1 MISHNLINALG
12 QALFES
18 CIQAMLIY
26 VALQVFIKLFPMLSA
41 KYRYVVHYF
50 ALTAIF
56 GWFLITVAKIYGQTV
71 DAPAYVLTGYY
82 QNIHQNYPAP
92 SLLDQVKQLINQ
104 YSLYIT
110 GVYVL
115 GLIIHIIGLI
125 KGLFHIRYIRN
136 KKNLMLSPVWT
147 QRAALLRKKL
157 GLLKNIPVYISE
169 HINIPLTIGHL
180 KPIIIFPLAIINNLD
195 AAQVE
200 SILLHELAHI
210 KRHDYLFNIVQT
222 VMETLLCFNPFSWLI
237 AKAIRNEREYCCD
250 DMVTGNID
258 NNYSYAQA
266 LYLIAQQ
273 NSYAAS
279 LTMASSGE
287 SKYPLLNRIKRLNHM
302 KTDHQLPKQHLAI
315 IVTIIIISLLLAWAV
330 PQYTLAKNNK
340 STKSKTVVS
349 HISKTNTLSVKQ
361 PVNNSVAYLKHWD
374 IVPASVI
381 ADTLKQLNDTTKKK
395 KYKIVMEDENG
406 NKKEFNSV
414 DDLSPEDKDAFFKD
428 NMNFKFNVDDSLKF
442 AGLAKQFNS
451 PEWKKRTALL
461 TANALVMTKQ
471 LVGTEWKRQAETLAK
486 KFNSPEWKKQ
496 QEEMAKQFNGPE
508 WKKQTEEMAKNAEAM
523 AKQFNSPEWKKQ
535 QEDWAKAAKDMA
547 KQFNSPEWKKQTEAM
562 AKQFNSPEW
571 KKQTKEL
578 AKQLSSPEWKKQQE
592 ELVKH
597 ALEMSKMATNPE
609 WLKKQE
615 ELDQK
620 MQDLEKQQAELQKEY
635 EKSQKAVQDTI
646 KK

>member
-26 VALQVFIKLFPMLSA
+26 VALQVFLKLFPMLSA
-41 KYRYVVHYF
+41 KYRYAVHYF

-92 SLLDQVKQLINQ
+92 SLLDEVKQLINQ

-210 KRHDYLFNIVQT
+210 KRHDYLFNIIQT

-250 DMVTGNID
+250 DMVTGNLD
-258 NNYSYAQA
+258 NNHSYAQA
-266 LYLIAQQ
+266 LFLIAQQ

-279 LTMASSGE
+279 LTMASSGQ

-315 IVTIIIISLLLAWAV
+315 IVTITIISLLLAWAV
-330 PQYTLAKNNK
+330 PQYTWAKNNK
-340 STKSKTVVS
+340 KAKSTTIVS
-349 HISKTNTLSVKQ
+349 HVSTTNTLNVKQ
-361 PVNNSVAYLKHWD
+361 AAANLVAYPKHWK

-428 NMNFKFNVDDSLKF
+428 NMNFKLNVDDSLKF
-442 AGLAKQFNS
+442 TGLAKQFNS
-451 PEWKKRTALL
+451 PEWKKQVKAM
-461 TANALVMTKQ
+461 TANALAMSKQ
-471 LVGTEWKRQAETLAK
+471 
-486 KFNSPEWKKQ
+486 FNSPEWKKQ
-496 QEEMAKQFNGPE
+496 TQ
-508 WKKQTEEMAKNAEAM
+508 AM

-535 QEDWAKAAKDMA
+535 TEALAKQFNSPEWKKQTEDMSKQFNSPEWKKQTEDIA

-615 ELDQK
+615 ELEQK